1 MSKKNNFRKTWRTL
15 TELGQE
21 FDISALKLGNLLK
34 QCGLREKDGEPT
46 QQAKDGDFFEKIV
59 PKEGKPYYLWHRD
72 RTVEFLISQGIEKK
86 GVSAK
91 EATRTTE
98 ARKLARE
105 WMEAQRFDD
114 EGSKLGYM
122 VACELEPEIKRIGV
136 DLFQSQLK
144 KLGSDIVI
152 NFDKVLAE

>member
-1 MSKKNNFRKTWRTL
+1 MSKKNSFRKTWRTL

-34 QCGLREKDGEPT
+34 QHGLREKSGEPT
-46 QQAKDGDFFEKIV
+46 QRAKDGGFFEKIV
-59 PKEGKPYYLWHRD
+59 PNEGKPYYLWHRD
-72 RTVEFLISQGIEKK
+72 QTVEFLISQGVEKN
-86 GVSAK
+86 GVSTR
-91 EATRTTE
+91 EATKTTE

-105 WMEAQRFDD
+105 WIEAQRLDD

-122 VACELEPEIKRIGV
+122 MAYELEPEIKRIGV
-136 DLFQSQLK
+136 DLVQSQLK

-152 NFDKVLAE
+152 NV